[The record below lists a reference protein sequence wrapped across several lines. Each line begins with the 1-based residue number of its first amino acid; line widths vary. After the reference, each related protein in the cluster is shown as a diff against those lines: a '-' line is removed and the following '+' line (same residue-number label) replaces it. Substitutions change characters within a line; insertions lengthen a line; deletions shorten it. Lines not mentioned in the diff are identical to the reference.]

1 MPMLLKA
8 TLLAIVILAGI
19 SDLRSRRIP
28 NWLSVSG
35 VAVGIILNA
44 LLLPHGWTKAL
55 AGLGCALLVYLPLYV
70 IRGMGAGDVKLM
82 GAVGALAG
90 PMNWFAIFLA
100 TALVAGAA
108 SLTVVILR
116 KRVGETARNLSVI
129 MSSLLHRQGPASRDC
144 QLQIDNPN
152 ALRMPHGAFIASGAM
167 LFLLLSSAA

>member
-1 MPMLLKA
+1 MPLLLKA
-8 TLLAIVILAGI
+8 TLLAIVIFAGV

-35 VAVGIILNA
+35 VVLGIILNT
-44 LLLPHGWTKAL
+44 LLLPHGWLKAL
-55 AGLGCALLVYLPLYV
+55 IGLGCALVVYLPLYV

-90 PMNWFAIFLA
+90 PLNWFAIFLA
-100 TALVAGAA
+100 TALIAGAA
-108 SLTVVILR
+108 SLAVVILR

-129 MSSLLHRQGPASRDC
+129 VSSLLHRQAPAARDC
-144 QLQIDNPN
+144 QLQISNPN

-167 LFLLLSSAA
+167 LFLLFSSAS